1 MERKETEHGQSMKT
15 RRRRVCAALS
25 RATLRV
31 ARAIARGKGDEVAY
45 RLIDIEWMDPAR
57 GRAVPARLYW
67 PRSAAVE
74 APVPLIV
81 FSHGIGGSRRD
92 YSYLGRHWASNGYAS
107 LHVQHVGSDN
117 ALWSGNPFGVVRR
130 LHAAAQAHE
139 AIDRVKDIS
148 FALDRIL
155 DANLTELGIGA
166 VGPYIDR
173 KRIIAAGHSYGANTT
188 LLAVGARIARDG
200 QWLDFQDPRFTAAV
214 VISAPPFYGEGD
226 PASILGRV
234 AVPTLHITATDD
246 VIRIPGYH
254 SDTTDRVELFDAVA
268 DQRKALVIFEGGSH
282 SMFTDRAGTGGTAL
296 NAKVKA
302 ATKELAL
309 AFFGKAFACDRTGL
323 AHWCEEWQ
331 PILARIG
338 SGTESATQ
346 PIPAAAHTAGA
357 ARQWRHPEGLQGRI
371 ARHVHDAQGPGQRGP
386 ARLHQGLGR
395 AVERAPALR

>member
-1 MERKETEHGQSMKT
+1 VST
-15 RRRRVCAALS
+15 RRRSVGGALL

-31 ARAIARGKGDEVAY
+31 ARAIGWAKGDGVAY
-45 RLIDIEWMDPAR
+45 RLIDIDWTDPAR

-67 PRSAAVE
+67 PRSAAVD

-81 FSHGIGGSRRD
+81 FSHGIGASRQD
-92 YSYLGRHWASNGYAS
+92 YSYLGRHWASKGYAS

-117 ALWSGNPFGVVRR
+117 ALWSGNPFGIVRR

-155 DANLTELGIGA
+155 DANLPELGMGA
-166 VGPYIDR
+166 VGTHIDR

-200 QWLDFQDPRFTAAV
+200 LWLDFRDPRFTAAV
-214 VISAPPFYGEGD
+214 LISAPPFYGEGD

-234 AVPTLHITATDD
+234 AIPTLHITSTED

-254 SDTTDRVELFDAVA
+254 SGASDRIELFDAVA

-282 SMFTDRAGTGGTAL
+282 SMFTDSAATGGLVL

-309 AFFGKAFACDRTGL
+309 AFFGKAFDCDRTGL

-331 PILARIG
+331 PILARIA
-338 SGTESATQ
+338 SGTESGAQ
-346 PIPAAAHTAGA
+346 GLPAGVRAARAGA
-357 ARQWRHPEGLQGRI
+357 APS
-371 ARHVHDAQGPGQRGP
+371 AAF
-386 ARLHQGLGR
+386 A
-395 AVERAPALR
+395 